1 MGLIR
6 AFLGGRL
13 VILQYLINTS
23 QQIASFPTGGQRE
36 YFTHLVPSSSPRK
49 IRVEEKSGVAQATG
63 EWRSGVAQATGERG
77 EIRSSSGHRRV
88 EIRSRA
94 GLRRGEI
101 RRSAG
106 HRGTGAVLT
115 AVNLLVV

>member
-1 MGLIR
+1 MRLQGCNASLVR
-6 AFLGGRL
+6 GKGGILVRL
-13 VILQYLINTS
+13 VDDLQASSIEW
-23 QQIASFPTGGQRE
+23 IAKERIG
-36 YFTHLVPSSSPRK
+36 
-49 IRVEEKSGVAQATG
+49 VEGK
-63 EWRSGVAQATGERG
+63 SGVAQATGERG